1 MPQLPMDRP
10 ALIEGED
17 TDEILEQF
25 RGWHIELIQLGRGQ
39 MHSSG
44 VLVSLDRIRIAGVL
58 FGRAAILRGTA
69 PRGYSSLLSTSPAS
83 PPVRVRSRPIV
94 GGACLMLGSR
104 APVEI
109 YLPENCRAFILS
121 LPSTRAGAEFRS
133 LAADHSALLSRC
145 MDLIESFR
153 QTDSPAVVAAQVQCR
168 LRELLLPAAASL
180 FSQSTPLPPES
191 AENAVRRSAVSRAC
205 AYIDAQ
211 LRATITLNDLCDTA
225 GVRARTLEYGFRECY
240 DVGPMTYLRSVR
252 LSRVRRDLL
261 NPKSVAGSVA
271 RAARRWH
278 FTHMGQF
285 SRDYRIL
292 FGESP
297 STTLARSRALLS
309 RSDELSTVP
318 GE

>member
-10 ALIEGED
+10 VLIESED
-17 TDEILEQF
+17 TGEISEQF

-39 MHSSG
+39 MHGSG
-44 VLVSLDRIRIAGVL
+44 VLVSLDRIRIAGVH

-69 PRGYSSLLSTSPAS
+69 PRGYCSLLSTWPAS
-83 PPVRVRSRPIV
+83 PPVRVRSRPIG

-104 APVEI
+104 APVEM

-133 LAADHSALLSRC
+133 LAAEHSALLSHC

-153 QTDSPAVVAAQVQCR
+153 RTDSDVVAAQVQCR
-168 LRELLLPAAASL
+168 LRELLAPAAASL

-205 AYIDAQ
+205 SYIDAQ
-211 LRATITLNDLCDTA
+211 LRAPITLNDLCDAA

-271 RAARRWH
+271 KAARRWR

-297 STTLARSRALLS
+297 STTLARSRGLLLQP
-309 RSDELSTVP
+309 DEFSAVP